1 MAHPNAELLRK
12 AYDAFNK
19 GDMDFLRQEV
29 FAEDVVA
36 HAPGKNSL
44 AGDYKGVDEVF
55 SLFEKLF
62 ERTGG
67 TFQAEIHAVLADD
80 EHGAVFSKG
89 SGQREGKTYEGN
101 TVELYHFRNG
111 KVSEF
116 WPLDEDQYAWD
127 EFLG

>member
-19 GDMDFLRQEV
+19 GDMDFLRQKV
-29 FAEDVVA
+29 FTEDVMA
-36 HAPGKNSL
+36 HAPGKSSL

-55 SLFEKLF
+55 SMFQNLF
-62 ERTGG
+62 ERTSG
-67 TFQAEIHAVLADD
+67 TFQVEVHSILADD
-80 EHGAVFSKG
+80 EHGAVFSKA
-89 SGQREGKTYEGN
+89 SGQREGKSYEGN
-101 TVELYHFRNG
+101 TVELYHFKNG

-127 EFLG
+127 EFIG